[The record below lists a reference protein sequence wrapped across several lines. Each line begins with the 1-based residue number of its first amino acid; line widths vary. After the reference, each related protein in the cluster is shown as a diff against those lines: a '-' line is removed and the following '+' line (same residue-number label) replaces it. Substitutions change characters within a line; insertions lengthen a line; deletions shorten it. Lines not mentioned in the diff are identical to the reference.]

1 MNSLIY
7 SIGKMKKTKQ
17 LHINTDESTK
27 RLIEQASA
35 LRGISLSAFMIYNSV
50 EQSRKILKEEVSQSS

>member
-1 MNSLIY
+1 
-7 SIGKMKKTKQ
+7 MKKTKQ